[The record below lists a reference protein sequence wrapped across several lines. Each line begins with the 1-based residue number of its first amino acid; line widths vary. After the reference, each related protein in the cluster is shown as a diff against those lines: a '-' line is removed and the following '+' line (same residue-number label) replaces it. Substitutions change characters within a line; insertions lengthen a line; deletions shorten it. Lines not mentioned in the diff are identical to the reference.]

1 MSDFAARAA
10 LSRMN
15 MREVAIAAH
24 YTDLGNDLRM
34 MASTDAKTA
43 QESFME
49 RRGEICDAFG
59 MRGELQEKPFAYVNG
74 LAIIPVSGTLVNRF
88 SGCYGWVTGYN
99 FIRQQLNFALSDP
112 DVKGI
117 ILDINSYGGEAAG
130 CFELSAEIA
139 AARKIKPITG
149 VIDSNA
155 YSAGYAI
162 ASACSKIVLT
172 PSGGVGSVGVVA
184 MHVDMSKMYADWGIK
199 VTLIYEAEHKV
210 DGNPYEPLPKDVQA
224 NIQAS
229 IHISYEAFVN
239 LVAKNL
245 GVDAQKIRDT
255 KSQIYK
261 ADEALALGLIHA
273 IATPNQAAQAFFDE
287 LSGSNHQLHHEG
299 NEMTDATKKEPGAEQ
314 LAATA
319 QATAQAASEA
329 RIAERA
335 RVSGIMGCEEAKGR
349 SGLANHLAMNTDMS
363 LEAAK
368 AVMAAAPAEQA
379 APAPAA
385 AKSNAFEQVMNAS
398 NHPNVGANGGEGEP
412 NASSATEGAS
422 LVASILQSQE
432 KATGLKL
439 VSSK

>member
-15 MREVAIAAH
+15 MREVAIATH
-24 YTDLGNDLRM
+24 YTDLGSDLRM

-43 QESFME
+43 QESFLE

-74 LAIIPVSGTLVNRF
+74 LAIIPVSGTLINRF
-88 SGCYGWVTGYN
+88 SGCYGYVTGYN
-99 FIRQQLNFALSDP
+99 FIRQQLNFALADA

-229 IHISYEAFVN
+229 IHISYETFVN
-239 LVAKNL
+239 LVASNL

-261 ADEALALGLIHA
+261 AEDALALGLIHA

-287 LSGSNHQLHHEG
+287 LSGSNYQLRHEG
-299 NEMTDATKKEPGAEQ
+299 NEMTDATKEPGAEQ

-319 QATAQAASEA
+319 QAATQAASEA

-335 RVSGIMGCEEAKGR
+335 RVSGIIGCEEAKGR
-349 SGLANHLAMNTDMS
+349 SGLANHLAMNTDMGVD
-363 LEAAK
+363 AAK
-368 AVMAAAPAEQA
+368 AVLAAAPAEQA
-379 APAPAA
+379 APA
-385 AKSNAFEQVMNAS
+385 AKTNAFEQVMNAS
-398 NHPNVGANGGEGEP
+398 QHPNVGANGEAENEQGANKDT
-412 NASSATEGAS
+412 NALA
-422 LVASILQSQE
+422 ASILQSQE

>member
-1 MSDFAARAA
+1 
-10 LSRMN
+10 MN

-34 MASTDAKTA
+34 MAGTDTKSA
-43 QESFME
+43 QESFLE

-74 LAIIPVSGTLVNRF
+74 LAIIPVSGTLINRF
-88 SGCYGWVTGYN
+88 SGCYGYVTGYN
-99 FIRQQLNFALSDP
+99 FIRQQLNFALGDP

-130 CFELSAEIA
+130 CFELSADIA

-224 NIQAS
+224 NIQAA

-261 ADEALALGLIHA
+261 ADDALALGLIHA

-287 LSGSNHQLHHEG
+287 LSGSDHQLHHEG
-299 NEMTDATKKEPGAEQ
+299 IEMTDATKEPGAEQ

-329 RIAERA
+329 RISERA

-363 LEAAK
+363 LDAAK

-385 AKSNAFEQVMNAS
+385 KGNAFEQVMDAS
-398 NHPNVGANGGEGEP
+398 KHPNVGANGGEGE
-412 NASSATEGAS
+412 SSGEAKEGAS